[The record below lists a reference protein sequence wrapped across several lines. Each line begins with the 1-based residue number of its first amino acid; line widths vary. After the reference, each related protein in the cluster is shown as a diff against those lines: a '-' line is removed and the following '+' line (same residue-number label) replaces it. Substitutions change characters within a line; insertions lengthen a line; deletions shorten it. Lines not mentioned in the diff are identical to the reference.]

1 MKYRDLKPGNIMYA
15 LDGYYALIIKSEV
28 QDDGKLK
35 FVWMTGRSMVNT
47 PIDVLNYDDSLSQE
61 MMVV

>member
-15 LDGYYALIIKSEV
+15 LDGYYALIIKSEP
-28 QDDGKLK
+28 QDNGKLK
-35 FVWMTGRSMVNT
+35 FVWMTARSMVNT
-47 PIDVLNYDDSLSQE
+47 SINLVDSDDSISQE

>member
-1 MKYRDLKPGNIMYA
+1 MYA

-47 PIDVLNYDDSLSQE
+47 SIDVLNYDDSLSQE
-61 MMVV
+61 IHKK